1 MHPAR
6 RPTRRLRRPPP
17 ARRANARA
25 ASLTRD
31 ARGARRVPLVTR
43 FYGACQ
49 DRAHIYLVMELCP
62 GGDLLDLLL
71 REGRAMDERRVA
83 AAFAAPL
90 LTALSRMH
98 ALHVIH
104 RCGRAARR
112 RRHSGRIVLSRTC
125 HAPACTLRACCAP
138 RGLRRAA
145 CAAGSGAPCLA
156 RAHAS
161 GHEPDEKDCISSL
174 PKLLLYSLCN
184 GNETRS
190 LAASG
195 QS

>member
-17 ARRANARA
+17 ARRANVRA

-112 RRHSGRIVLSRTC
+112 RRHSGRMVLSPHLSCTGMHSMCLLSAARP
-125 HAPACTLRACCAP
+125 AP
-138 RGLRRAA
+138 
-145 CAAGSGAPCLA
+145 
-156 RAHAS
+156 
-161 GHEPDEKDCISSL
+161 
-174 PKLLLYSLCN
+174 
-184 GNETRS
+184 
-190 LAASG
+190 LAAAHPASRAPMRSG
-195 QS
+195 S